1 VDEGRVMPL
10 GNSWEALPGR
20 ALEVLAHA
28 CGARRTLGGRPGRAA
43 EPPTVESV
51 ERLAAGVTTLAAALD
66 RTASDRTAPTGP
78 APVITAPTGPAPVIT
93 APTRTAPVITVPARV
108 GTAPAD
114 ASVELRR
121 AVELLAELGEAAR
134 RVAATAGVVGQEPAA
149 EVADSVMCVAL
160 TLRILAELV
169 LRTVPPADA
178 GGCPG
183 R

>member
-10 GNSWEALPGR
+10 GGSWEALPGR
-20 ALEVLAHA
+20 ALEVLACA
-28 CGARRTLGGRPGRAA
+28 CGARPTLAGRPGRAA

-51 ERLAAGVTTLAAALD
+51 ERLAAGVTTLAGALD
-66 RTASDRTAPTGP
+66 RTASNRTASNRTAP
-78 APVITAPTGPAPVIT
+78 
-93 APTRTAPVITVPARV
+93 ARP

-134 RVAATAGVVGQEPAA
+134 RVAASAGVVGQEPAA

-178 GGCPG
+178 GGRPA

>member
-1 VDEGRVMPL
+1 MDEGRVMPP

-20 ALEVLAHA
+20 ALEVLARA
-28 CGARRTLGGRPGRAA
+28 CGARPSLGGRPGRTA

-51 ERLAAGVTTLAAALD
+51 ERLTAGVTTLAAAL
-66 RTASDRTAPTGP
+66 G
-78 APVITAPTGPAPVIT
+78 
-93 APTRTAPVITVPARV
+93 RTAPVRS

-114 ASVELRR
+114 AGVELRR

-134 RVAATAGVVGQEPAA
+134 RVAASAGAVGQEPAA

-169 LRTVPPADA
+169 LRSVPPADA
-178 GGCPG
+178 GGRPA